1 MFACCCRL
9 QVPASNFTCRC
20 PLFPLGTQELS
31 EKFLPSLQQYGVKVT
46 QSPTL
51 EELEVQEHP
60 QIKEEQED
68 QSISPDMEA
77 DPSSNAEVGLP
88 VSEPASVC
96 ELLPPSAD
104 VTENI
109 NESMSD
115 EWNEDDDSSSL
126 YESHSI
132 EVYVDLEQP
141 PREEKSCRFCGKR
154 FKKDSFL
161 IRHVDKSHKGQ
172 KAFKC
177 LKCNK
182 EFEQRYQLV
191 LHVRVHTGEKPF
203 SCDFCGK
210 TFTQNSARIVHMRV
224 HTGEKPYFCKK
235 CGNSFPSGKHL
246 KFCKGKTECK
256 TTPEQGS
263 MNDDQKEEKTFK
275 CFECNKEFKRRP
287 NLALHMRVHT
297 GEKPFSCDLCGK
309 SFTQSSSLIVH
320 MRRHTGEKPYLCKK
334 CGQRFVS
341 SYHAKYCTGKRN
353 KSAKKSF
360 HCTACGRSFYTSSD
374 LKVHLEVHES
384 WKRHMSEKLQ
394 QQESEENDV

>member
-1 MFACCCRL
+1 M
-9 QVPASNFTCRC
+9 QVDNRH
-20 PLFPLGTQELS
+20 PLCPLGTQTLS
-31 EKFLPSLQQYGVKVT
+31 EMFLPSFGQYGMKVQQT
-46 QSPTL
+46 PIL
-51 EELEVQEHP
+51 EELEIQEHP
-60 QIKEEQED
+60 QVKEEQVD
-68 QSISPDMEA
+68 QCISPDMEA
-77 DPSSNAEVGLP
+77 DTSNDAEVRLP
-88 VSEPASVC
+88 NSEPTGRC
-96 ELLPPSAD
+96 ERLPFSTP
-104 VTENI
+104 VTANV
-109 NESMSD
+109 NESTND
-115 EWNEDDDSSSL
+115 EWKEDDGSSSPDQ
-126 YESHSI
+126 SHSI

-141 PREEKSCRFCGKR
+141 PREEKSCRFCGKG

-246 KFCKGKTECK
+246 KFCKGKNECK
-256 TTPEQGS
+256 TTPEKGN
-263 MNDDQKEEKTFK
+263 MNDNQKEEKTFK

-297 GEKPFSCDLCGK
+297 GEKPFSCNLCGK
-309 SFTQSSSLIVH
+309 AFSQSSSLIVH

-334 CGQRFVS
+334 CGKRFVS
-341 SYHAKYCTGKRN
+341 SYHAKYCTGRRN

-360 HCTACGRSFYTSSD
+360 RCTTCGRSFYTNSD
-374 LKVHLEVHES
+374 LNVHLEVHES
-384 WKRHMSEKLQ
+384 WKRHISEKLQ
-394 QQESEENDV
+394 GHGLEETPESEQQI